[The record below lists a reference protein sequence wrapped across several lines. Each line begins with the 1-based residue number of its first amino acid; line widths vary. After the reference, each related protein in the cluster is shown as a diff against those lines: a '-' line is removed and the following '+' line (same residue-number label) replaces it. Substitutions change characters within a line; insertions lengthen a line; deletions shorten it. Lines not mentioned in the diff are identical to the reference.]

1 MDSAERRAHLSQLRY
16 RAGLE
21 GRLEQ
26 LDSQRQLYAAQQ
38 TLLDLQR
45 EAFGSTVTATEAARS
60 DQIKVLFA
68 NNGESLLQRS
78 ASHTEIRGNDVA
90 MVFDNPGVNGEIV
103 FQNIGSYIN
112 LDSFEFRVDL
122 GFMDF
127 PLAV

>member
-45 EAFGSTVTATEAARS
+45 EAFGSTVALYKALGGGVREHSATPS
-60 DQIKVLFA
+60 
-68 NNGESLLQRS
+68 
-78 ASHTEIRGNDVA
+78 T
-90 MVFDNPGVNGEIV
+90 P
-103 FQNIGSYIN
+103 
-112 LDSFEFRVDL
+112 
-122 GFMDF
+122 
-127 PLAV
+127 